1 MPSTTPDADPVR
13 EDVRFQSGGETCAG
27 WLYRPGRAGGSACV
41 VLAHGFGALKE
52 GRLDAYAERFAAA
65 GYSVLVFDYRHFGES
80 GGEPRR
86 LIHIRRQHSD
96 WAAALA
102 HARSLDGVDPDRVAI
117 WGASNA
123 GGHVIHVAARDAR
136 VAAAIAQTP
145 HTSGLATVRRL
156 GLRRAAG
163 LARLGLIDQARA
175 LAGRSPRYVPT
186 VGPPG
191 SVAAITADDAAHG
204 YPAMYPEGFDWGNG
218 IAARTLLTY
227 ALYSP
232 GREAAKVRCPI
243 LFQVGAD
250 DHVTPPGP
258 ALKAARRAPRGELVT
273 YPISH
278 FEVYRGEPFERAVA
292 DQLDFLARHLPA

>member
-1 MPSTTPDADPVR
+1 MPSATPDAHAIR
-13 EDVRFQSGGETCAG
+13 EDVRFRSGGETCAG
-27 WLYRPGRAGGSACV
+27 WLYRPQRAGGSACV

-65 GYSVLVFDYRHFGES
+65 GYSALVFDYRHFGES
-80 GGEPRR
+80 DGEPRR
-86 LIHIRRQHSD
+86 LLRIRRQHAD
-96 WAAALA
+96 WAAAVA

-117 WGASNA
+117 WGTSNA
-123 GGHVIHVAARDAR
+123 GGHVIHVAAHDAR

-156 GLRRAAG
+156 GARQSAG
-163 LARLGLIDQARA
+163 LIRLGLIDQMRA
-175 LAGRSPRYVPT
+175 LAGRSPRHLPT

-191 SVAAITADDAAHG
+191 SVAAMTADDADRG
-204 YPAMYPEGFDWGNG
+204 YAAMYPEGFDWGNEV
-218 IAARTLLTY
+218 AARIMLTY
-227 ALYSP
+227 PLYSP
-232 GREAAKVRCPI
+232 GREAARVRCPI
-243 LFQVGAD
+243 LFQVGTD
-250 DHVTPPGP
+250 DHITPPEP
-258 ALKAARRAPRGELVT
+258 ALKAAGRAPRGELVT